1 MKALSNA
8 KETFLRLNQ
17 DGMLCVQHLMES
29 GTGVR
34 YFVDFL
40 IQADEDDYGGGGG
53 EDMMDSQPTQLS
65 QAS

>member
-34 YFVDFL
+34 NFVDFL
-40 IQADEDDYGGGGG
+40 IQADEDDYGEG
-53 EDMMDSQPTQLS
+53 EDDMTDTQSSQPHPS
-65 QAS
+65 